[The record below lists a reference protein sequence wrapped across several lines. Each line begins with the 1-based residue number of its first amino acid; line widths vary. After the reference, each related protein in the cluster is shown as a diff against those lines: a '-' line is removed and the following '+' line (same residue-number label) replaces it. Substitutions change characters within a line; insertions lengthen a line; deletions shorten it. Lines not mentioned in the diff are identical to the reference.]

1 MNSKT
6 IFVLAP
12 IIFLMISFQTGHAL
26 VLSPPATVVAIG
38 GAPDGVIVDTI
49 TGNVYVT
56 DIVTN
61 NVTIIS
67 GATNNPIGT
76 VQIQTSSGGGD
87 FDPTNHEIY
96 VTNSAASTVSAI
108 NDTSNAVVATI
119 SVGLHP
125 GRAVFDSI
133 NQEVY
138 VSDFAQSAVSVIDTK
153 TNSVVATIPVSA
165 GPAGLAFDPN
175 NNEIYVADFSSNA
188 VSIIN
193 GSTNNVL
200 TTLSVY
206 GAPDGAAF
214 DSATGDIYI
223 SDYGSNSV
231 TTIATATNTINTS
244 VSVGTSP
251 EYLVYASNNHEVY
264 VTNRYSNSVTV
275 LFGSPP
281 VTVDTI
287 PVGANPR
294 GLGFDPNNGEVYVA
308 DNGAGTVSIIQALVP
323 TIQLNPATGPIGTK
337 VVALGTNIPATSVEV
352 TFDDVFQGIIPVSN
366 STFSFTLD
374 IPQAQMG
381 RHLIKAVDQFGNVV
395 ASAQFIVSPTLPM
408 SLGLTVAVGSI
419 YFPGDTVVATMLVT
433 SGGVPVSSPTLQLRV
448 NLTKP
453 DASNLSL
460 NVTSIGSGLF
470 KATYLLPKSAQI
482 GTYSLEAVANGGALG
497 SGSNLA
503 TFEVKLPWLSSQSS
517 TLAVAGVV
525 STAALALGLVS
536 WRKGLF
542 RRPRYDTNWNA

>member
-1 MNSKT
+1 M
-6 IFVLAP
+6 ILRMLVLAP
-12 IIFLMISFQTGHAL
+12 IVTLLFLFHSGHAFIL
-26 VLSPPATVVAIG
+26 PLSGTVVVIG

-67 GATNNPIGT
+67 GGTNTAISR
-76 VQIQTSSGGGD
+76 VQIQTISGGGT
-87 FDPTNHEIY
+87 FDPVNHEIY
-96 VTNSAASTVSAI
+96 ITNSGASSVSVI

-153 TNSVVATIPVSA
+153 SNSLVATIPVSA

-188 VSIIN
+188 VSIID

-231 TTIATATNTINTS
+231 TTIATATNTVTTT
-244 VSVGTSP
+244 VSVGASP
-251 EYLVYASNNHEVY
+251 EYLAYASNNHEVY

-275 LFGSPP
+275 LFGTAP
-281 VTVDTI
+281 VTIATI
-287 PVGANPR
+287 SVGANPR
-294 GLGFDPNNGEVYVA
+294 GLGFNPNSGKVYVA
-308 DNGAGTVSIIQALVP
+308 NNGDGTLSIIQALVP
-323 TIQLNPATGPIGTK
+323 TIQLNPAAGPVGTK
-337 VVALGTNIPATSVEV
+337 VVAYGTNIPASSVEI
-352 TFDDVFQGIIPVSN
+352 TFDDVFQGIIPISN
-366 STFSFTLD
+366 GTFSFTLD
-374 IPQAQMG
+374 IPQAQLG
-381 RHLIKAVDQFGNVV
+381 LHLVRAVDQYGDVI
-395 ASAQFIVSPTLPM
+395 ASAQFSVSPTPPL
-408 SLGLTVAVGSI
+408 SLGLSVSVGSI
-419 YFPGDTVVATMLVT
+419 YFPGDTVVTTILVT
-433 SGGVPVSSPTLQLRV
+433 SSGMPVSSPTLQLRL

-453 DASNLSL
+453 DNSNLNL
-460 NVTSIGSGLF
+460 NLTSIGSGLF
-470 KATYLLPKSAQI
+470 KASYLLPKSAQI
-482 GTYSLEAVANGGALG
+482 GTYSLEAVANSGTLG
-497 SGSNLA
+497 SGSSLA
-503 TFEVKLPWLSSQSS
+503 TFEVKLPWLNSQGS
-517 TLAVAGVV
+517 TLLVAGAV
-525 STAALALGLVS
+525 SASALAVGLVS
-536 WRKGLF
+536 WRKGVF
-542 RRPRYDTNWNA
+542 KRARYDTNWNA